1 MTNTVINLDSVSSDS
16 VGVKY
21 QILGRSGQDPEN
33 ALDLESGPDQESGQK
48 DQSAAAAE
56 IEKRGQDH
64 VIARK
69 VHPKVQDQSD
79 LVLDRKGQ
87 KGRNLKK
94 EGKNQSLLRKIREGR
109 LRHLLKERSVSG
121 LKIPQICLLLTSNEL
136 S

>member
-1 MTNTVINLDSVSSDS
+1 MGIAKEAEKNHVTEKDRDRE
-16 VGVKY
+16 KD
-21 QILGRSGQDPEN
+21 QDREN
-33 ALDLESGPDQESGQK
+33 ALDLESGPDHESDRK

-87 KGRNLKK
+87 KGQSQKK
-94 EGKNQSLLRKIREGR
+94 EGKNQFLLRKIREGR
-109 LRHLLKERSVSG
+109 LRHLL
-121 LKIPQICLLLTSNEL
+121 Q
-136 S
+136 

>member
-1 MTNTVINLDSVSSDS
+1 M
-16 VGVKY
+16 GVKY
-21 QILGRSGQDPEN
+21 QTLGRNGQDPEN
-33 ALDLESGPDQESGQK
+33 APDLESGPDQESGQK

-69 VHPKVQDQSD
+69 VHPKVQDPSD

-94 EGKNQSLLRKIREGR
+94 EGKNQFLLRKIQEGR
-109 LRHLLKERSVSG
+109 LLHLLQR
-121 LKIPQICLLLTSNEL
+121 KISFGVKNYNKNG
-136 S
+136 